1 MDRRM
6 FAICIFIGLVIGAN
20 FGVFIG
26 KANGNM
32 SLGIAIGA
40 LAGVFIGWF
49 IAAAIHQ
56 NRKDRS

>member
-1 MDRRM
+1 MDRRI
-6 FAICIFIGLVIGAN
+6 FAICIFLGLAIGAN

-32 SLGIAIGA
+32 SLGIVTGA
-40 LAGVFIGWF
+40 FAGVFIGWF

-56 NRKDRS
+56 QRKDRS